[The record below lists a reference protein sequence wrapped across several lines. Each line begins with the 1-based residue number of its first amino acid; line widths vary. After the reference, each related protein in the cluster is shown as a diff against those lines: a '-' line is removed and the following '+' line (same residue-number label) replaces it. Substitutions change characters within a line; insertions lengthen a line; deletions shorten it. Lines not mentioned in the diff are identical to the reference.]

1 MNDVKLGIIQIEGL
15 RELEQRLAQLP
26 QKLERKILVHAT
38 QAGARVIQKEAV
50 QKAPMSVA
58 PHILKSYASSVY
70 KKYTPSEFGTWIR
83 PGNLKRMIR
92 VKIDKTKS
100 RGYAITYEVY
110 IKNKEAW
117 YWKFQEFGT
126 SKMPSPKNKGF
137 MRKGFESAKLAAI
150 AEIEMQIKA
159 RLESEGIA

>member
-1 MNDVKLGIIQIEGL
+1 MADTFGMIHIEGL
-15 RELEQRLAQLP
+15 RELEMKLAALP
-26 QKLERKILVHAT
+26 AKLERNILVQSVA
-38 QAGARVIQKEAV
+38 AGARIIQKEAR
-50 QKAPMSVA
+50 SNITDSIA
-58 PHILKSYASSVY
+58 PHILRSYASALF
-70 KKYTPSEFGTWIR
+70 KKFDSSKMGVWIT
-83 PGNLKRMIR
+83 PGNMRRMVR
-92 VKIDKTKS
+92 VKIDRSKT
-100 RGYAITYEVY
+100 RGYAVTYEVY
-110 IKNKEAW
+110 VKNKEAW